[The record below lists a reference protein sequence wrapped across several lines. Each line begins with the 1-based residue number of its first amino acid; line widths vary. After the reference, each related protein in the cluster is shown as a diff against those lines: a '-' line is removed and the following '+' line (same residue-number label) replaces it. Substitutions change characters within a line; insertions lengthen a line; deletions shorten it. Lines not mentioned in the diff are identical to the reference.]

1 MVNSQDKVLIVGPSW
16 VGDMVIAHSLIQIMT
31 EGDRPA
37 RVSVLAPTLM
47 APLLARMPEV
57 AETIVTPFIH
67 GRLQLSARWRLAR
80 TIRQMGFGRAIIL
93 PGSLKA
99 ALIPFLAGIPQRTG
113 FLGEKRY
120 GFLNDIRS
128 FNPQQTPLAV
138 SRFVQ
143 LGLPAE
149 SPLKLDYPSP
159 RLTSEP
165 GRAAQVLQSIGFDVL
180 DQPALVLCPGA
191 EFGPAKRW
199 PAQSFAAVAKS
210 KVAEGWQ
217 VWVIGNSAD
226 QLIGEEI
233 RGEVGPACFNLAGQT
248 RLDQAIDLISAASCV
263 VTNDSGLMH
272 VAAALSRPLVAVFG
286 STSPALT
293 PPLSADV
300 EIVSLEL
307 DCSPCFKRSCPLQH
321 THCLTRLPPE
331 QVLDAMTRLA
341 AAPTT
346 LAATDSPAPL

>member
-1 MVNSQDKVLIVGPSW
+1 M
-16 VGDMVIAHSLIQIMT
+16 
-31 EGDRPA
+31 
-37 RVSVLAPTLM
+37 
-47 APLLARMPEV
+47 
-57 AETIVTPFIH
+57 
-67 GRLQLSARWRLAR
+67 
-80 TIRQMGFGRAIIL
+80 
-93 PGSLKA
+93 
-99 ALIPFLAGIPQRTG
+99 
-113 FLGEKRY
+113 
-120 GFLNDIRS
+120 
-128 FNPQQTPLAV
+128 
-138 SRFVQ
+138 
-143 LGLPAE
+143 
-149 SPLKLDYPSP
+149 
-159 RLTSEP
+159 
-165 GRAAQVLQSIGFDVL
+165 L

-263 VTNDSGLMH
+263 VTNDSGMMH

-331 QVLDAMTRLA
+331 QVLDAMARLA
-341 AAPTT
+341 
-346 LAATDSPAPL
+346 AATDSPAPL